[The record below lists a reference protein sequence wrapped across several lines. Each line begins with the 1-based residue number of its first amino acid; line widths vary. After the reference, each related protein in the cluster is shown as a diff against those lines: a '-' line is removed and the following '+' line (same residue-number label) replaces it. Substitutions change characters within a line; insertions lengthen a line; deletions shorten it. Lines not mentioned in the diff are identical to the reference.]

1 MQDIPSESPGQPSP
15 GSVRRSLAA
24 ALFLGAAGAA
34 VVLVAGGRTWSEG
47 AAEAAQGAVQ
57 LEAGG
62 RDVTGLPAA
71 LAVVGLAALV
81 AVFAV
86 RRVGRAVVAAL
97 LALSGAAVVLTS
109 VLGAS
114 DTAALRAEAAR
125 ATGLTQAGAE
135 QVTHTVW
142 PWLSAGGGL
151 LLLFAGLVALRYGH
165 RWPGMSGRY
174 DRGEPSAAARRRS
187 SPADPGRPEDL
198 WNALD
203 RGEDPTRDG

>member
-1 MQDIPSESPGQPSP
+1 
-15 GSVRRSLAA
+15 
-24 ALFLGAAGAA
+24 
-34 VVLVAGGRTWSEG
+34 
-47 AAEAAQGAVQ
+47 VQ